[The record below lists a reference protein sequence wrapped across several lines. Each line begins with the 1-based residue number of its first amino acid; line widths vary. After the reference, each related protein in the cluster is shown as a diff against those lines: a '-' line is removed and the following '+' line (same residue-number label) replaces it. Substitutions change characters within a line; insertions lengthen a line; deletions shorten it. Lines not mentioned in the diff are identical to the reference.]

1 MSKKHTGKFLLGA
14 ALGAGLG
21 LLFAPK
27 KGSETRAD
35 LKVQFDKLMNQ
46 IKDIDTEEVKK
57 EFDKKVKEIKKE
69 LGEYGEL
76 LQNKKNVEILEAEP
90 DSFIL
95 VDGEPYIILIDEKP
109 FPTLKAAL
117 ANEIHGKKVTVDMG
131 AIRFVSNGAD
141 IMSPGIVA
149 ADENINPG
157 DIVLIIDETHGKPL
171 AIGIS
176 LITGEEMVEND
187 SGKAIET
194 KHYVGDDIW
203 NFEL

>member
-1 MSKKHTGKFLLGA
+1 M
-14 ALGAGLG
+14 
-21 LLFAPK
+21 
-27 KGSETRAD
+27 
-35 LKVQFDKLMNQ
+35 
-46 IKDIDTEEVKK
+46 
-57 EFDKKVKEIKKE
+57 
-69 LGEYGEL
+69 GEYGDL
-76 LQNKKNVEILEAEP
+76 LQGKKNVEILEAEP
-90 DSFIL
+90 NSFIL
-95 VDGEPYIILIDEKP
+95 VDGEPYIIIIDDKP

-117 ANEIHGKKVTVDMG
+117 QTDIDAKTVTVDMG

-149 ADENINPG
+149 ASEGVEPG

-176 LITGEEMVEND
+176 LITGEEMVSND
-187 SGKAIET
+187 SGKAVET

>member
-1 MSKKHTGKFLLGA
+1 MLVSYATSRTHDAMYFA
-14 ALGAGLG
+14 ALPNPGEWSMPFKSLSIVLG
-21 LLFAPK
+21 TPTIFMSMAC
-27 KGSETRAD
+27 
-35 LKVQFDKLMNQ
+35 
-46 IKDIDTEEVKK
+46 
-57 EFDKKVKEIKKE
+57 
-69 LGEYGEL
+69 
-76 LQNKKNVEILEAEP
+76 
-90 DSFIL
+90 
-95 VDGEPYIILIDEKP
+95 IILIDEKP

>member
-1 MSKKHTGKFLLGA
+1 MT
-14 ALGAGLG
+14 
-21 LLFAPK
+21 
-27 KGSETRAD
+27 
-35 LKVQFDKLMNQ
+35 
-46 IKDIDTEEVKK
+46 IKVKK
-57 EFDKKVKEIKKE
+57 RNFLKKKKIKEIKKE

-149 ADENINPG
+149 ADENINPHHSLSYG
-157 DIVLIIDETHGKPL
+157 LPRDIVLIIDETHGKPL

>member
-1 MSKKHTGKFLLGA
+1 MT
-14 ALGAGLG
+14 
-21 LLFAPK
+21 
-27 KGSETRAD
+27 
-35 LKVQFDKLMNQ
+35 
-46 IKDIDTEEVKK
+46 IKVKK
-57 EFDKKVKEIKKE
+57 RNFLKKKKIKEIKKE
-69 LGEYGEL
+69 LEEYGEL

-117 ANEIHGKKVTVDMG
+117 ANE
-131 AIRFVSNGAD
+131 